1 MNQLTTDIQPDIARK
16 PFVLATDLDGTFLGG
31 SDADRKALYDW
42 IEANRDSV
50 GLVFV
55 TGRDPEFIVELTSRQ
70 GVPRPE
76 FVVGDIGTT
85 IARVTAE
92 GHVEPIP
99 DLEHD
104 IAAAWGDSGDR
115 VRDALADI
123 RGLTIQPTR
132 FRYRVSYDMDPA
144 LFDPSA
150 CSIID
155 AMGLDWIIS
164 ADSYF
169 DVLPKGFSKGPS
181 LLKLIAH
188 LGLDA
193 SRVLAAGDTLND
205 LTMLECGVPAVAVGG
220 AERPLLERVS
230 FLDHVYVAEAIGAA
244 GIAEA
249 IRSLAMHPDI

>member
-104 IAAAWGDSGDR
+104 IAVAWGDSGDR
-115 VRDALADI
+115 
-123 RGLTIQPTR
+123 
-132 FRYRVSYDMDPA
+132 
-144 LFDPSA
+144 
-150 CSIID
+150 
-155 AMGLDWIIS
+155 
-164 ADSYF
+164 
-169 DVLPKGFSKGPS
+169 
-181 LLKLIAH
+181 
-188 LGLDA
+188 
-193 SRVLAAGDTLND
+193 
-205 LTMLECGVPAVAVGG
+205 
-220 AERPLLERVS
+220 
-230 FLDHVYVAEAIGAA
+230 
-244 GIAEA
+244 
-249 IRSLAMHPDI
+249 